1 MLATRRFQTGA
12 KDLQEINL
20 LYKNTIE
27 TESSV
32 LKVPLTTVEAEAR
45 RTRRFE
51 KIVAE
56 IRNFSKDLDY
66 LENKHSENQR

>member
-1 MLATRRFQTGA
+1 MLATRRCQTGA
-12 KDLQEINL
+12 TDLQEINVL
-20 LYKNTIE
+20 CKNTIE
-27 TESSV
+27 TESRPES
-32 LKVPLTTVEAEAR
+32 PLTTVEAEAR

-66 LENKHSENQR
+66 LKNKHSENQR